1 MNKDEILKQLEHYDF
16 MIETMTLN
24 ERHLYWITC
33 QQIELKESLA
43 QFQD

>member
-1 MNKDEILKQLEHYDF
+1 MTKDKILAQLAHYEF
-16 MIETMTLN
+16 MIDTMTLN

-43 QFQD
+43 QFN